1 MFRFTIRDVL
11 WLTVVVALA
20 VGWWIDQ
27 DRIRR
32 HREALEASEQA
43 LADEREK
50 LQIEAQRLQTLPLR
64 VAEAKLDVEEAEFAS
79 MVEVK
84 RGNPGAISDSS
95 LRLLE
100 ARLEAARLEVEK
112 AHTREELGPVTKPP
126 LKGPMLIPV
135 NKKSVG
141 DEADKSPG

>member
-32 HREALEASEQA
+32 HRGALKASEQA
-43 LADEREK
+43 LANEREK
-50 LQIEAQRLQTLPLR
+50 FQIEAQRLQTLPLR
-64 VAEAKLDVEEAEFAS
+64 VAEAMLDVEEAELAS
-79 MVEVK
+79 IVEVN
-84 RGNPGAISDSS
+84 RRNPGAIFESE
-95 LRLLE
+95 LRRYE

-112 AHTREELGPVTKPP
+112 ARTREELGPATKPSQ
-126 LKGPMLIPV
+126 GPMLIPV
-135 NKKSVG
+135 KNRSVG
-141 DEADKSPG
+141 DEAGKSPG